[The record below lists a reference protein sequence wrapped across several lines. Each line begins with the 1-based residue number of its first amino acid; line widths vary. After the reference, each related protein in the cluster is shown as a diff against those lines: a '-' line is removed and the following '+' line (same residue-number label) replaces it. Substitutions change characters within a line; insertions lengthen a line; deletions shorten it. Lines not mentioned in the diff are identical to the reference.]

1 MTISIAMMIRLLS
14 SMKVIKNERL
24 RKLRLRKNSCLLLG
38 ILTDI
43 GIGVFL
49 KMKKKKRNRKI
60 VEVVTYSSF

>member
-1 MTISIAMMIRLLS
+1 MTISIAMMMRLLS